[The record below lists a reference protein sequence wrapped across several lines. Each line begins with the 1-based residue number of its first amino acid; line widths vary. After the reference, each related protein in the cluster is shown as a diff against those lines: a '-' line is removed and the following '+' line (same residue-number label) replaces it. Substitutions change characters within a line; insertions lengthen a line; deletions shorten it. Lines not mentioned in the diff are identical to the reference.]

1 MLYLSKKNLNLSIT
15 ITIIVI
21 ILSIILFA
29 TELISIDLV
38 AISGIVALIITGV
51 ITPQQ
56 GVEGFSNKA
65 TITVAFMFILSA
77 ALLKTGAL
85 QYLAH
90 KLSKSFQSNFTLSL
104 IIMMVLIAVI
114 SAFINNTPVVA
125 VFIPV
130 VIQLAHSAGYSPQKI
145 LIPLSFAS
153 IFGGT
158 CTLVGTSTNILVS
171 GIAKSHGMEEISMFS
186 MTPFGLILLV
196 IGILYMVFIG
206 VPLLPKQSP
215 KKNIDSEYNIQDYI
229 MEIELLNNSASINK
243 SIAESEFLTEI
254 GAEIITI
261 SRNEEY
267 YPMPSEEF
275 ILRTNDILRIKCN
288 VERIKQ
294 FKDKIRV
301 VSSDNFKIN
310 GNSIR
315 SKEMS
320 IVEIVV
326 TSDSSLEG
334 KTLHQTDFK
343 KRFRAIPLAIK
354 HRENIQHER
363 LYDVIL
369 KSGDIVLFE
378 VRTRY
383 LNDLK
388 KLEREQNSSIVI
400 LSEENILDFNQSKFY
415 IVLFILLGV
424 ILTATIG
431 IFDIMVSAMLG
442 VTLLS
447 LFKIV
452 SMKEAYESINWKVIM
467 LLAGAL
473 SLGTAMANTGLD
485 QLIAT
490 SLVSTLEPWGPI
502 AILSGL
508 YLITSLLTELMSN
521 HATAALL
528 APIAIVTANNLD
540 LNPMPFLMAVTF
552 AASASFMTPT
562 GYHANTMVYSA
573 GQYKYFDFLK
583 VGTLLNILFWILAT
597 LLIPVF
603 YPP

>member
-1 MLYLSKKNLNLSIT
+1 LSIT

-38 AISGIVALIITGV
+38 AISGIAVLIITGV

-56 GVEGFSNKA
+56 GIEGFSNKA
-65 TITVAFMFILSA
+65 TITVAFMFVLSA

-104 IIMMVLIAVI
+104 VIMMVLIAVM

-130 VIQLAHSAGYSPQKI
+130 VIQLAHSAGYSPKKI

-158 CTLVGTSTNILVS
+158 CTLIGTSTNILVS
-171 GIAKSHGMEEISMFS
+171 EIAISHGVEEISMFS
-186 MTPFGLILLV
+186 MSSFGLVLL
-196 IGILYMVFIG
+196 IAGILYMVFIG
-206 VPLLPKQSP
+206 ISLLPKQTP
-215 KKNIDSEYNIQDYI
+215 KKTIDSEYNIQDYV
-229 MEIELLNNSASINK
+229 MEIELLKNSASINK
-243 SIAESEFLTEI
+243 PISESGLLTEI
-254 GAEIITI
+254 GVEIITI
-261 SRNEEY
+261 SRNEEFFA
-267 YPMPSEEF
+267 MPSDEF
-275 ILRTNDILRIKCN
+275 ILRTNDILKIKCSA
-288 VERIKQ
+288 EKIKQ

-301 VSSDNFKIN
+301 LSSDSLKIN

-315 SKEMS
+315 NRETTL
-320 IVEIVV
+320 VEIVV

-334 KTLHQTDFK
+334 KTLRQTNFK
-343 KRFRAIPLAIK
+343 RQFRAIPLAIK

-363 LYDVIL
+363 LYDVKL
-369 KSGDIVLFE
+369 KSGDVILFE

-383 LNDLK
+383 LNELK
-388 KLEREQNSSIVI
+388 KLEHKQNSSIVI
-400 LSEENILDFNQSKFY
+400 LSEENILDFNKSKFF
-415 IVLFILLGV
+415 IVLTVLFGV
-424 ILTATIG
+424 ILSATIG
-431 IFDIMVSAMLG
+431 LFDIMVSAMLG

-447 LFKIV
+447 LLKVV
-452 SMKEAYESINWKVIM
+452 SMKEAYDSINWKVIM

-473 SLGTAMANTGLD
+473 SLGTAMANTELD

-528 APIAIVTANNLD
+528 APIAIVTAHNLD

-573 GQYKYFDFLK
+573 GQYRYYDFLK

-597 LLIPVF
+597 FLIPVF
-603 YPP
+603 YPF